1 VRKNVLVVAQ
11 QIELR
16 ARIARV
22 LHSAGYG
29 AELAENPKR
38 ALELAARKDI
48 EAAIVVQSRDL
59 AGLGQKLRDK
69 IPTTI
74 LVGHR
79 TDEIV
84 RPGHALQG
92 TDAFPEDAWMSR
104 SCSIGSASQRRRQGA
119 RAMKLSRRR

>member
-1 VRKNVLVVAQ
+1 MARANWVDDCEYGTGLICRQEVKFSENHAVRKSVQVVAQ

-29 AELAENPKR
+29 AELAENAKR

-48 EAAIVVQSRDL
+48 QAAIVVHSTDL
-59 AGLGQKLRDK
+59 ADLGRELRDK

-74 LVGHR
+74 LLGDR
-79 TDEIV
+79 TDDIV
-84 RPGHALQG
+84 RPGYSLQ
-92 TDAFPEDAWMSR
+92 E
-104 SCSIGSASQRRRQGA
+104 
-119 RAMKLSRRR
+119 

>member
-1 VRKNVLVVAQ
+1 M
-11 QIELR
+11 
-16 ARIARV
+16 

-29 AELAENPKR
+29 AELAGNEKR

-48 EAAIVVQSRDL
+48 QAAIVVHSTDL
-59 AGLGQKLRDK
+59 ADLGQKLRDK
-69 IPTTI
+69 IPKTI